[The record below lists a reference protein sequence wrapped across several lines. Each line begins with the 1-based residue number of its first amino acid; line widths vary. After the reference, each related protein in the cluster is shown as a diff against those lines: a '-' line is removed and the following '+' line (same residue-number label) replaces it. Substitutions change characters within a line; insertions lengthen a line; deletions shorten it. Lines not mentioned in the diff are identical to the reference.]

1 MCDRVS
7 NVHRDKLHGLLQFQG
22 RDAKFLHEDVMDCV
36 ASKCTFEGS
45 EPMSSVARVVILSYY
60 SMISTEKGH
69 ENADFFDGGVPYQS
83 RRVFPRRG
91 GLR

>member
-60 SMISTEKGH
+60 SE
-69 ENADFFDGGVPYQS
+69 PS
-83 RRVFPRRG
+83 RLPRV
-91 GLR
+91 LVL